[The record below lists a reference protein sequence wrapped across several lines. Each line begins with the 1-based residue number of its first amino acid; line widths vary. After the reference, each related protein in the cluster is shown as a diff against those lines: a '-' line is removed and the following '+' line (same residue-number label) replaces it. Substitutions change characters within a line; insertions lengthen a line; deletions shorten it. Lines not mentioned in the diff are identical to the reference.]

1 MSLDISV
8 KQKAVTVPRPGYHL
22 SRGSVD
28 IGVSVKGGE
37 KVETFYVG
45 RDENGLTISAMP
57 RPVVSGG
64 GGD

>member
-1 MSLDISV
+1 MNDTGVGPLSV
-8 KQKAVTVPRPGYHL
+8 EVIPFAMRFRRPYVTAAGVLAR
-22 SRGSVD
+22 RESVLLRL
-28 IGVSVKGGE
+28 
-37 KVETFYVG
+37 

>member
-28 IGVSVKGGE
+28 IGVAR
-37 KVETFYVG
+37 VETFYVG